1 MPLGDIATSSIDY
14 ALLSSYVSELLS
26 TGGKKETGLSRKTVA
41 DILAVIKAILKYASR
56 CKYVVDLSAMNVA
69 VKQKNTPVKTLETTD
84 YKRLIEYLQNEP
96 NLLNQGILQE
106 SE

>member
-1 MPLGDIATSSIDY
+1 MMF
-14 ALLSSYVSELLS
+14 
-26 TGGKKETGLSRKTVA
+26 GGLEKTVA

-96 NLLNQGILQE
+96 NLLNQRIFHYYQLKLKMK
-106 SE
+106 S